1 MMNREVSN
9 MNSVA
14 NWLRR
19 SAAWITALA
28 LVAMLMSPSAKS
40 QDVAVGQATATVLAV
55 LSVTATQS
63 LDFGNVYQG
72 VAKAQDET
80 SDASSGI
87 FTITGQA
94 SATVACYLQLPDY
107 VALAN
112 GSDRMP
118 ITFSSTD
125 ATFSVQAAG
134 TPSAP
139 GAGATANTNPR
150 SLSGTAIGAAGT
162 SKIFLGGKVIPTINQ
177 TAGSYSAD
185 IVLTVA
191 YTGS

>member
-1 MMNREVSN
+1 MKSMP
-9 MNSVA
+9 
-14 NWLRR
+14 NWLKRMTAV
-19 SAAWITALA
+19 AAAIVL
-28 LVAMLMSPSAKS
+28 LMLMATVPAMS

-55 LSVTATQS
+55 LSVTATQA

-72 VAKAQDET
+72 VAKVQDET
-80 SDASSGI
+80 SDANSGI

-94 SATVACYLQLPDY
+94 SAAIACYLQLPDY

-112 GSDRMP
+112 GTDRMP
-118 ITFSSTD
+118 IVFSATD
-125 ATFSVQAAG
+125 AAFSILVGG
-134 TPSAP
+134 TPSVP
-139 GAGATANTNPR
+139 GAGSTTNTNPR
-150 SLSGTAIGAAGT
+150 NLTGTAMGAAGT
-162 SKIFLGGKVIPTINQ
+162 SKIFLGGKVVPTINQ

>member
-1 MMNREVSN
+1 
-9 MNSVA
+9 MNSVPL
-14 NWLRR
+14 WLRR
-19 SAAWITALA
+19 TATVIAALA
-28 LVAMLMSPSAKS
+28 LLALVVPSSAMS

-55 LSVTATQS
+55 LSVTATQA

-72 VAKAQDET
+72 VAKTQDET

-94 SATVACYLQLPDY
+94 SAALACYLQLPDY

-112 GSDRMP
+112 GTDRLP
-118 ITFSSTD
+118 IVFSSTD
-125 ATFSVQAAG
+125 ATFSIQAAG

-139 GAGATANTNPR
+139 GAGASANVNPR
-150 SLSGTAIGAAGT
+150 NLTGTSMGAAGT
-162 SKIFLGGKVIPTINQ
+162 SKIFLGGKVVPTINQ
-177 TAGSYSAD
+177 TAGSYAAD

-191 YTGS
+191 YSGT

>member
-1 MMNREVSN
+1 
-9 MNSVA
+9 MNSLRARWNSTVTLLVIVVLAVA
-14 NWLRR
+14 
-19 SAAWITALA
+19 AA
-28 LVAMLMSPSAKS
+28 SPAHS

-55 LSVTATQS
+55 LTVTATQA

-72 VAKAQDET
+72 VAKSQDET

-87 FTITGQA
+87 FTITGEA
-94 SATVACYLQLPDY
+94 GAAIACYFQLPDY

-112 GSDRMP
+112 GTDRMP
-118 ITFSSTD
+118 ISFSTTD
-125 ATFSVQAAG
+125 AAFSILAGG
-134 TPSAP
+134 TPSTP
-139 GAGATANTNPR
+139 GAGATNNTNPR
-150 SLSGTAIGAAGT
+150 NLTGTVIGAGGT
-162 SKIFLGGKVIPTINQ
+162 SKVFLGGKVIPTINQ